1 MTNLHLPALIAVPI
15 LATVM
20 AGSVMAQDAVPAEP
34 GKATALRTVMV
45 KLGREMQDV
54 TAAISKEDWARV
66 AELAPMIANHA
77 EPPPAEKIR
86 ILSWL
91 GSDAAK
97 FRGFDR
103 QVHDAA
109 NTMMNAAKR
118 RDGEAVV
125 LSFSKVQQHC
135 LGCHQAFRQP
145 FIAHFYESR

>member
-1 MTNLHLPALIAVPI
+1 MTNFHLPASLVVPI
-15 LATVM
+15 LAAVM
-20 AGSVMAQDAVPAEP
+20 AGGVMAQDAVPAEP
-34 GKATALRTVMV
+34 GKTMALRTVMA
-45 KLGREMQDV
+45 KLGRDMQAV

-66 AELAPMIANHA
+66 AELVPVIANHA

-109 NTMMNAAKR
+109 NTMTDAAKR
-118 RDGEAVV
+118 QDGEAVV
-125 LSFSKVQQHC
+125 VSFSRVQQLC

-145 FIAHFYESR
+145 FIAHFYENR